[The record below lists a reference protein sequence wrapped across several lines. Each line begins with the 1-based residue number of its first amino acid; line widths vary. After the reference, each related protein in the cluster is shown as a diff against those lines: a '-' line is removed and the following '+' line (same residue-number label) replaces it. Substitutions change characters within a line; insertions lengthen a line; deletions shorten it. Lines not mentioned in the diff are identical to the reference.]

1 MKMRSGSIVCL
12 AVVAALHFI
21 NQPLRA
27 DEASANKYL
36 EQAKKQAADK
46 DSPATVETSLKLAEV
61 ELDGVEPAKKAP
73 LVQAIA
79 AVREQVK
86 SAEMA
91 AFKTNVERELANMF
105 KTAEATLGA
114 RNTGIVKT
122 LDDLEAKLNDP
133 KTKEALGAATVDAQL
148 KQLATFRKVNTDKMR
163 ENDLAAATRDVEYV
177 ETQFPQWMKD
187 LTDGSP
193 NAKSGAA
200 ESMERR
206 YAGFQQTIKEIP
218 QDDPALV
225 ALVARMNKMKT
236 QVDGAF
242 GNVMVA
248 EVLDRLKRN
257 WEIDSAEFAGW
268 EAETTVPSFQQ
279 LVKER
284 SAATSKLGAPKTAAA
299 AARAR
304 RFFESLATN
313 EQAKPLA
320 DQSPLKEFIASIAKL
335 RTDTEARLAG
345 TAEAILADAE
355 KTNLDKDGRD
365 RLEYFAKDDLRLT
378 LQGHPQLPAWQAR
391 AQAKIAAFD
400 TAATAGA
407 EAKSKEYEK
416 RKAEAAARW
425 PVLIADVDYSEDFDP
440 AKAADYK
447 GKLIRIKDRQNR
459 AGYDFGSDGAFDY
472 AIDIDGKP
480 VAGRFAPEV
489 RAAIED
495 LRTATGRDLT
505 TDDDCDILA
514 VYEGTNGKLVRR
526 VDVEGE
532 VNFEGGGTAKVRAE
546 DRVPVDAPVLK
557 IVGLYSG
564 PVAVYSQFSADGAVT
579 SKAGIGFGTRLFGLL
594 LMGLAGF
601 AVLLKAEFAPL
612 AASPSMAPVRA
623 NLSSRNQIAIGI
635 AFLIVALLYMIYGK
649 IYYGLLGNLALAAA
663 GVYLALDAFQ
673 TQSWWKPELSQKLR
687 ALAIPIGLACI
698 GIGLWR
704 LIFSFPA
711 FV

>member
-12 AVVAALHFI
+12 AVVAALHFV
-21 NQPLRA
+21 NQPLLA
-27 DEASANKYL
+27 DEAGANKYV
-36 EQAKKQAADK
+36 EQAKKQAADN
-46 DSPATVETSLKLAEV
+46 DSPATVETSLKLAEA
-61 ELDGVEPAKKAP
+61 ELDGVEQAKKAP

-79 AVREQVK
+79 AVREQLK

-133 KTKEALGAATVDAQL
+133 KTKEALGAAAVDAQL

-187 LTDGSP
+187 LIEGSP

-218 QDDPALV
+218 QGDPTLV

-236 QVDGAF
+236 QVDAAF

-257 WEIDSAEFAGW
+257 WEIDSAEFADW

-313 EQAKPLA
+313 NQAKPLA
-320 DQSPLKEFIASIAKL
+320 GQSPLKEFIGSIAKL
-335 RTDTEARLAG
+335 RTDTEARLAAN
-345 TAEAILADAE
+345 AEAILAEAE

-365 RLEYFAKDDLRLT
+365 RLEYFANDDLRLT
-378 LQGHPQLPAWQAR
+378 LEGHPQLAAWQAR

-400 TAATAGA
+400 SAATAGA

-425 PVLIADVDYSEDFDP
+425 PVLIADVDADEGFDP
-440 AKAADYK
+440 SKAADYK
-447 GKLIRIKDRQNR
+447 GKLIRIKNRNNR
-459 AGYDFGSDGAFDY
+459 AGWDFGSEGGFDY

-489 RAAIED
+489 NAAIEEM
-495 LRTATGRDLT
+495 RAATGVDSLPEEPY
-505 TDDDCDILA
+505 DVLA
-514 VYEGTNGKLVRR
+514 VYEGTDGKLMRR
-526 VDVEGE
+526 VQFDGNVEVANEQVRVRGE
-532 VNFEGGGTAKVRAE
+532 EKKA
-546 DRVPVDAPVLK
+546 VDAPVLK
-557 IVGLYSG
+557 IVGLYVG

-579 SKAGIGFGTRLFGLL
+579 SKAGVGFGTRLFGLL